1 MNLFVNC
8 YYRFKKIPATD
19 KIFFLQNLHIMTR
32 AGVPLDKAL
41 GAISEQTSNKKL
53 AAAIFSMREKISQ
66 GKSFSEALQPFSR
79 DFGELFIN
87 MVMAGEASGT
97 LDQVIDKLF
106 LSTKKDHLLNLRVRN
121 ALTYP
126 AIILAAMILIAAFIV
141 TVIFPTLTK
150 VFASSDVALPPLTLL
165 LIKLSE
171 FIKYHGWLALLII
184 VICLLFIFQLLKTA
198 PGKNIFDRLLLKT
211 PILGPIIKQI
221 NLARI
226 SRSISSL
233 ISTDIPIV
241 DNLLITSR
249 LIANSV
255 YRQALI
261 ETAEAVK
268 QGQKIHQAWQE
279 RKYAFTPVA
288 IQLMAIGEET
298 GAMDNVTGDL
308 ADFYEE
314 EVFQTMDNL
323 PTIIEP
329 ILILIMGLGVA
340 AIALAVILPI
350 YALTQSY

>member
-1 MNLFVNC
+1 MNKLMNY
-8 YYRFKKIPATD
+8 YYRLKKIPATD

-41 GAISEQTSNKKL
+41 AAIAEQTDNKKL
-53 AAAIFSMREKISQ
+53 ALVIFSIREKISQ
-66 GKSFSEALQPFSR
+66 GKSFSESLRPYVK
-79 DFGELFIN
+79 DFGELFVN
-87 MVMAGEASGT
+87 MVMAGETSGT
-97 LDQVIDKLF
+97 LDQVINKLF
-106 LSTKKDHLLNLRVRN
+106 LQTKKNHLMNLRIRN

-126 AIILAAMILIAAFIV
+126 AIILTAMILIATFIV

-150 VFASSDVALPPLTLL
+150 VFANSDVALPPITLL
-165 LIKLSE
+165 LINISN
-171 FIKYHGWLALLII
+171 FIGDHGWLTLLII
-184 VICLLFIFQLLKTA
+184 IVLILFLTQLLKTV
-198 PGKNIFDRLLLKT
+198 PGKHVFDRLMLKL
-211 PILGPIIKQI
+211 PVIGHIIKQI

-226 SRSISSL
+226 ARSISSL

-241 DNLLITSR
+241 ENLLITSR
-249 LIANSV
+249 LITNSV

-261 ETAEAVK
+261 ETAEEVK
-268 QGQKIHQAWQE
+268 KGQKIHQAWQE
-279 RKYAFTPVA
+279 RRQVFTPVA

-298 GAMDNVTGDL
+298 GAMDSVTSDL

-340 AIALAVILPI
+340 TIALAVILPI